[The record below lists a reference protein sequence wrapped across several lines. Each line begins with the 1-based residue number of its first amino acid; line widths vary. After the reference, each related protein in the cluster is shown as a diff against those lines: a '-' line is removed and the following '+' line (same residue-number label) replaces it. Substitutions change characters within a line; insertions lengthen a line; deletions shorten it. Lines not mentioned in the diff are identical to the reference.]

1 MSEVVDPLTGKPER
15 IRQRRKVSQ
24 VINAAVVAL
33 ASSDAKAAEIS
44 GLDRDAI
51 RGERGGLKKLAGMTV
66 EEYQERVGARVD
78 ELLDL
83 AINQVKEQIPQMR
96 GSSSAI
102 ALGILMDKKKQLLEM
117 SQPTTQT
124 QHNTVVINAAS
135 KEELMAML
143 TGKPVEKKVHGI
155 PS

>member
-155 PS
+155 SS

>member
-33 ASSDAKAAEIS
+33 ASSDAKAAEVS

-155 PS
+155 QS

>member
-33 ASSDAKAAEIS
+33 ASSDAKAAEVS

>member
-33 ASSDAKAAEIS
+33 ASSDAKAAEVS

-143 TGKPVEKKVHGI
+143 TGKPVEKKVN
-155 PS
+155 

>member
-1 MSEVVDPLTGKPER
+1 LSEVVDPLTGKPER

-33 ASSDAKAAEIS
+33 ASSDAKAAEVS

>member
-1 MSEVVDPLTGKPER
+1 MSEVIDPLTGKPER

-33 ASSDAKAAEIS
+33 ASSDAKAAEVS

-83 AINQVKEQIPQMR
+83 ALNQVKEQIPQMR

-143 TGKPVEKKVHGI
+143 TGKPVEKKVNGI

>member
-1 MSEVVDPLTGKPER
+1 LSEVVDPMTGKPER

-33 ASSDAKAAEIS
+33 ASSDAKAAEVS

>member
-1 MSEVVDPLTGKPER
+1 MSEVVDPITGKPER

-33 ASSDAKAAEIS
+33 ASSDAKAAEVS

-66 EEYQERVGARVD
+66 EEYQERVGARID

-83 AINQVKEQIPQMR
+83 AIEQVAKEIPNTK
-96 GSSSAI
+96 GASSTVS
-102 ALGILMDKKKQLLEM
+102 LGILMSKKKELLEM

-135 KEELMAML
+135 REELMAML

>member
-1 MSEVVDPLTGKPER
+1 LSEVVDPLTGKPER

-33 ASSDAKAAEIS
+33 ASSDAKAAEVS

-143 TGKPVEKKVHGI
+143 TGKPVEKKVNGI

>member
-1 MSEVVDPLTGKPER
+1 
-15 IRQRRKVSQ
+15 
-24 VINAAVVAL
+24 
-33 ASSDAKAAEIS
+33 
-44 GLDRDAI
+44 
-51 RGERGGLKKLAGMTV
+51 
-66 EEYQERVGARVD
+66 
-78 ELLDL
+78 L

>member
-1 MSEVVDPLTGKPER
+1 MSEVVDPITGKPER

-33 ASSDAKAAEIS
+33 ASSDAKAAEVS

-102 ALGILMDKKKQLLEM
+102 ALGILMVKKKQLLEM
-117 SQPTTQT
+117 SQPTMQT

-143 TGKPVEKKVHGI
+143 TGKPVEKKVNGI

>member
-1 MSEVVDPLTGKPER
+1 MSDVIDPLTGKPER

-33 ASSDAKAAEIS
+33 ASSDAKAAEVS

-143 TGKPVEKKVHGI
+143 TGKPVEKKVNGI

>member
-33 ASSDAKAAEIS
+33 ASSDAKAAEVS

-143 TGKPVEKKVHGI
+143 TGKPVEKKVNGI

>member
-83 AINQVKEQIPQMR
+83 SLIHI
-96 GSSSAI
+96 
-102 ALGILMDKKKQLLEM
+102 
-117 SQPTTQT
+117 
-124 QHNTVVINAAS
+124 
-135 KEELMAML
+135 
-143 TGKPVEKKVHGI
+143 
-155 PS
+155 

>member
-1 MSEVVDPLTGKPER
+1 LSEVIDPLTGKPER

-33 ASSDAKAAEIS
+33 ASSDAKAAEVS

-143 TGKPVEKKVHGI
+143 TGKPVEKKVNGI

>member
-1 MSEVVDPLTGKPER
+1 MSEVIDPLTGKPER

-33 ASSDAKAAEIS
+33 ASSDAKAAEVS

-143 TGKPVEKKVHGI
+143 TGKPVEKKVNGI